1 MQFENPIIL
10 YLLLLLIVPIII
22 HLFNLRKYQ
31 NVFFSNLL
39 VLKTI
44 KKETRKKRELKKW
57 MILFCRLLLISTL
70 ILTFARPY
78 LKSENISK
86 KADLFSIYID
96 NSLSMD
102 ILNPQTNKN
111 LIEEAKDIALNI
123 VNNLDEEQKVN
134 IITNNYSYNNQNFQS
149 KEKAIKIINEITTS
163 PFNTN
168 ICDILERQK
177 NLTNEKKSIYKF
189 IISDFDKKFINNSKC
204 DISEEDKLET
214 IHLTSTY
221 ENNISINNC
230 VFEQPFHK
238 KGEKS
243 TMIIEFENHGKEDL
257 DSIQFR
263 LYINDTKRGV
273 FSMNISNGSIEKK
286 YIDIINTDDGHMFG
300 KIELLNEDSYIFD
313 NTLFFSYE
321 IKKKIK
327 ILSIYEDNPTEEI
340 SAVFNDPLFEFMQ
353 YNKNQIRI
361 SELKKYDLI
370 ILDHLVMI
378 PSGFDFNLNQILE
391 KEHNLLILPSKRLD
405 LESYNSFLDSYSIDN
420 LLEWKSKEIKTNF
433 INTNHWVFSNVFEE
447 IEENIDL
454 PIINGYFKTENQNL
468 TKSRNNILKLLNNDF
483 FLAEYTRNGG
493 SIFLCTSP
501 LNSNYNN
508 FTNHAIFLP
517 IMHNICRN
525 NNTQTLY
532 HTIEKNLEIK
542 LSNIFSEIDIPII
555 KYFEEQKEK
564 MSFFPDLK
572 TTKNNNYLK
581 LNNDIITSGNY
592 HIFSKNIS
600 GTNFRKYLSL
610 NYQRNEGH
618 FKSDVNHKKNLAT
631 LNLDLNN
638 FDKQNIIEKKPID
651 LHFYLIIISIFLFLT
666 ELLLLKFW
674 KQ

>member
-111 LIEEAKDIALNI
+111 LIEEAKDIALDI
-123 VNNLDEEQKVN
+123 VNDLDEEQKIN

>member
-1 MQFENPIIL
+1 MKFENPIIL

-111 LIEEAKDIALNI
+111 LIEEAKDIALDI
-123 VNNLDEEQKVN
+123 VNDLDEEQKIN

-230 VFEQPFHK
+230 LFEQPFHK

-300 KIELLNEDSYIFD
+300 KIELLNEDSYVFD

-327 ILSIYEDNPTEEI
+327 ILSIYEDTPTEEI

-420 LLEWKSKEIKTNF
+420 LLEWKNKEIKTNF

-651 LHFYLIIISIFLFLT
+651 LDFYLIIISIFLFLT

>member
-1 MQFENPIIL
+1 MKFENPIIL

-31 NVFFSNLL
+31 NIFFSNLF

-44 KKETRKKRELKKW
+44 KQETRKKREIKKW
-57 MILFCRLLLISTL
+57 LILFCRLLLISTL
-70 ILTFARPY
+70 IISFAKPY
-78 LKSENISK
+78 LKSKNISK
-86 KADLFSIYID
+86 KANFFSIYID

-102 ILNPQTNKN
+102 ILNPQTNKS
-111 LIEEAKDIALNI
+111 LIQEAKDIALDI
-123 VNNLDEEQKVN
+123 VNSLDEGQKIN

-149 KEKAIKIINEITTS
+149 KEKVIKIINNITTS

-168 ICDILERQK
+168 ICNILERQK
-177 NLTNEKKSIYKF
+177 NLTEGRKSIYKF
-189 IISDFDKKFINNSKC
+189 IISDFDKNFIKNSKC
-204 DISEEDKLET
+204 NISEEEKLET
-214 IHLTSTY
+214 IHLTSIY
-221 ENNISINNC
+221 ENNISINHC

-243 TMIIEFENHGKEDL
+243 TMMIEFENHGKEDL

-263 LYINDTKRGV
+263 LYINDKTRGV
-273 FSMNISNGSIEKK
+273 FSMNISNNSIEKK
-286 YIDIINTDDGHMFG
+286 YIDIINTEDGHMFG
-300 KIELLNEDSYIFD
+300 KIELLHEDSYIFD

-327 ILSIYEDNPTEEI
+327 ILSIYEESPTEEI
-340 SAVFNDPLFEFMQ
+340 FAVFNDPVFELKQ
-353 YNKNQIRI
+353 YNKNQIQI

-370 ILDHLVMI
+370 ILDHLVQI
-378 PSGFDFNLNQILE
+378 PSGFDFNLNKILE
-391 KEHNLLILPSKRLD
+391 KEHNVLILPSEKLN
-405 LESYNSFLDSYSIDN
+405 LKSYNSFFDSYSIDN
-420 LLEWKSKEIKTNF
+420 LLEWRDKEIKTNF
-433 INTNHWVFSNVFEE
+433 INTNHWIFSNVFED

-468 TKSRNNILKLLNNDF
+468 TKSRNNILKLLNNDLL
-483 FLAEYTRNGG
+483 LAEYTRKGG

-525 NNTQTLY
+525 NNTEKLY

-542 LSNIFSEIDIPII
+542 LSNVFSEIDIPII
-555 KYFEEQKEK
+555 KYFEEKKEK
-564 MSFFPDLK
+564 ISFFPDLK

-581 LNNDIITSGNY
+581 LNNDILKSGNY
-592 HIFSKNIS
+592 HIFSKNRS
-600 GTNFRKYLSL
+600 ETNFRKYLSL
-610 NYQRNEGH
+610 NYQRNEGD
-618 FKSDVNHKKNLAT
+618 FKSDVNHKKNLAS

-651 LHFYLIIISIFLFLT
+651 LTFYLIIISIFLFLT

>member
-1 MQFENPIIL
+1 MKFENPIIL

-31 NVFFSNLL
+31 NIFFSNLL

-111 LIEEAKDIALNI
+111 LIEEAKDIALDI
-123 VNNLDEEQKVN
+123 VNDLDEEQKIN

-327 ILSIYEDNPTEEI
+327 ILSIYEDAPTEEI

-420 LLEWKSKEIKTNF
+420 LLEWKNKEIKTNF

-651 LHFYLIIISIFLFLT
+651 LDFYLIIISIFLFLT

>member
-1 MQFENPIIL
+1 MKFENPIIL

-102 ILNPQTNKN
+102 ILNPKTNKS
-111 LIEEAKDIALNI
+111 LIQEAKDIALDI
-123 VNNLDEEQKVN
+123 VNSLNEGQNIN

-433 INTNHWVFSNVFEE
+433 INTNHWVFSNVFED